1 MGNQRR
7 IGAVLS
13 YINIIAKNLVTFLYT
28 PFLLRLVGQA
38 DYGLFQMTNSV
49 MLSLSLLSMG
59 FSSAYVKFYIS
70 YKVNEDYEQIKKLNA
85 LYLLL
90 FGFISLMALII
101 GTVLVFNV
109 GGIFGRNLNTREI
122 NIMKYLMSIMVI
134 DVAITFISSVF
145 DSNIIV
151 NEQFVFQQSRQLMQ
165 TFLVPMICIPMIF
178 MGLGVISIELTQL
191 VVTTTFLLLNVSY
204 CIRKLHMH
212 FDFSNLELA
221 LLKELGMF
229 SFFIFLNQIADLVN
243 NNVPNFVLGIF
254 QGAKTVATFSLAIQI
269 KNMFF
274 MLSTSVSSM
283 FVPKINE
290 LVNMHKSRAELTNLM
305 IKVGRIQMS
314 ILFFVLGGFVVVGKY
329 FVYIW
334 AGKQNMG
341 AYFLVIL
348 MILPAIIPL
357 SQNLGIEIQ
366 KAMNKHIFRSITY
379 VIFAAIN
386 ILITILGS
394 IHFGLIGASM
404 GFVVSV
410 LCANGFLMNWYYSKK
425 MHLEIKRYWKETL
438 NVTLPFIIT
447 TIPLWFIQEYFVI
460 NSIGKFVIYGVIYCF
475 IYIILYLIF
484 SISDYEKRLLFGKFK
499 NRKG

>member
-28 PFLLRLVGQA
+28 PLLLRLVGQA

-70 YKVNEDYEQIKKLNA
+70 YKVNDDYKQIRKLNA

-90 FGFISLMALII
+90 FGFISLIAFVI
-101 GTVLVFNV
+101 GIVLVFNV
-109 GGIFGRNLNTREI
+109 GDIFGRSLDTREI
-122 NIMKYLMSIMVI
+122 NIMKYLMSIMVV
-134 DVAITFISSVF
+134 DVAVTFISSVF

-151 NEQFVFQQSRQLMQ
+151 NERFIFQQSRQLMQ

-191 VVTTTFLLLNVSY
+191 IVTTIFLLLNINY
-204 CIRKLHMH
+204 CIKKLDMH
-212 FDFSNLELA
+212 FDFTHLEIS
-221 LLKELGMF
+221 LLKELGAF
-229 SFFIFLNQIADLVN
+229 SFFIFLNQIVDLVN
-243 NNVPNFVLGIF
+243 NNMPNFVLGIF
-254 QGAKTVATFSLAIQI
+254 QGAKMVATFSLAIQI

-290 LVNMHKSRAELTNLM
+290 LVNMHESKTELTDLM

-314 ILFFVLGGFVVVGKY
+314 ILFFVLGGFIVVGKY

-334 AGKQNMG
+334 AGKQNMD

-348 MILPAIIPL
+348 MILPSIIPL

-379 VIFAAIN
+379 VIFAVVN

-394 IHFGLIGASM
+394 IRFGLIGASM

-410 LCANGFLMNWYYSKK
+410 LCANGLLMNWYYSKK
-425 MHLEIKRYWKETL
+425 MHLEIKRYWRKTL
-438 NVTLPFIIT
+438 NVTLPFVIT
-447 TIPLWFIQEYFVI
+447 TIPLWILQEKIVI
-460 NSIGKFVIYGVIYCF
+460 NNLGKFILFGVIYCF
-475 IYIILYLIF
+475 VYIVLYLVL
-484 SISDYEKRLLFGKFK
+484 SINDYEKNLLFSKFR
-499 NRKG
+499 NRRQ